1 MERANGGQDVL
12 NTNECSRIKMEIKF
26 KNALIAYWNK
36 AYMRDTEGQ
45 LWKGMHHD
53 GC

>member
-1 MERANGGQDVL
+1 
-12 NTNECSRIKMEIKF
+12 MEIEF

-36 AYMRDTEGQ
+36 TYMRNIESQ